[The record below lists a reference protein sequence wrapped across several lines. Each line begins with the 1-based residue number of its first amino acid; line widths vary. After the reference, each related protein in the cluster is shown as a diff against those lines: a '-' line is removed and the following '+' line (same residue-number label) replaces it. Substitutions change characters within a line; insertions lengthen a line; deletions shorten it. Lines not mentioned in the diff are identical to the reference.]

1 MPQKE
6 YFNGEEGMTWLDL
19 VRKYFPDAT
28 DQEADYI
35 LWEQTAFPFA
45 GNEYIEM
52 QIKKYRFY
60 SGSYYDYG
68 DW

>member
-1 MPQKE
+1 
-6 YFNGEEGMTWLDL
+6 MTWLDL

-28 DQEADYI
+28 DEEADYI
-35 LWEQTAFPFA
+35 LWGQTAFPFA
-45 GNEYIEM
+45 GGKHIEM

-68 DW
+68 D